1 MSKTRPD
8 ERAFHRLP
16 MLAESKVALE
26 TCTFCPKL
34 CRTVCPVSNA
44 EPREALTPWGKMSSA
59 YHLGRG
65 DVVSADA
72 GLSSEAS
79 DPVGALVMESS
90 FAKVAFAC
98 TGCGACKHSCDHGNP
113 VADTLFRV
121 RTAVTKAGLAPDAAT
136 RVLASFT
143 ARAEE
148 ATARARVIDPEPERD
163 SQRSAPRAALVVG
176 CGYLRKHEDE
186 ARAALAATRALA
198 GRDVHLVG
206 GCCGLPLLHAGD
218 EERFESHL
226 GAFVERLEGYDE
238 VFVVDAGCARALRV
252 EAPAR
257 KLGAG
262 KVELLVERAAKELH
276 ALRTLPEAETRG
288 SVRYHDPCSLSR
300 GLGVVAAPRAV
311 LTRLLGRP
319 PEELVKSREHS
330 VCSGAGGLLPA
341 THPSIANDAARAV
354 VREHDREGGGTLVTA
369 CASSLGAFR
378 RNAPEARV
386 HDLVTWIARGATRP

>member
-65 DVVSADA
+65 DL
-72 GLSSEAS
+72 GEAS
-79 DPVGALVMESS
+79 ARELLATETS
-90 FAKVAFAC
+90 FAKVAYAC
-98 TGCGACKHSCDHGNP
+98 TGCGACKHACDHGNP
-113 VADTLFRV
+113 VADTLFRA

-148 ATARARVIDPEPERD
+148 ATSRARRLDPEPPGH
-163 SQRSAPRAALVVG
+163 APKAALVVG
-176 CGYLRKHEDE
+176 CGYLRDHEDE

-198 GRDVHLVG
+198 GRDVRLVG

-218 EERFESHL
+218 EERFEAHL
-226 GAFVERLEGYDE
+226 GAFVERLAGYDE
-238 VFVVDAGCARALRV
+238 VFVVDAGCARTLRV

-257 KLGAG
+257 GLGAG
-262 KVELLVERAAKELH
+262 KVELVVERAAREL
-276 ALRTLPEAETRG
+276 ASLRPVPEARALG
-288 SVRYHDPCSLSR
+288 PVRYHDPCSLSR

-311 LTRLLGRP
+311 LTKLLGRP
-319 PEELVKSREHS
+319 PEELREGRTKEDS
-330 VCSGAGGLLPA
+330 MCSGAGGLLPA
-341 THPSIANDAARAV
+341 THPSIARDAARAV
-354 VREHDREGGGTLVTA
+354 VQEHDRAGGGVLVTA
-369 CASSLGAFR
+369 CASSLRSFR
-378 RNAPEARV
+378 RNDPQARV
-386 HDLVTWIARGATRP
+386 DDVVTWIARGTTRP